1 MFIEC
6 TKSCRLSSAHCTG
19 HCLLFWHNK
28 LIEHLLIYSVIIDV
42 AYILYNIQYIYH
54 ATRQNY
60 KLFSTNHGS
69 VDPDP
74 GGKIFQ
80 IKTEKGKEIANN
92 CNFIQFLK

>member
-1 MFIEC
+1 METIIPLDGEELTVEVIRKLSKTKFI
-6 TKSCRLSSAHCTG
+6 SCGQGCGSGSAWIRIHFTS
-19 HCLLFWHNK
+19 W
-28 LIEHLLIYSVIIDV
+28 IRIR
-42 AYILYNIQYIYH
+42 IQY
-54 ATRQNY
+54 
-60 KLFSTNHGS
+60 